1 MPHVARRCA
10 QEGTGPAGYIAFLG
24 GYIDDLRGMSDY
36 THELVKARECKENS
50 VNMVIKGWV

>member
-50 VNMVIKGWV
+50 VNMVIKG